1 MAFLTKKTVGLAVIL
16 LGGLTMVHGAA
27 AGQAWETLLGLV
39 VLLIGAALLV
49 YKIVQRNSPVADEP
63 KR

>member
-1 MAFLTKKTVGLAVIL
+1 MNFLTKKTGGLAVIL
-16 LGGLTMVHGAA
+16 LGGLTLVHGAA

-39 VLLIGAALLV
+39 LLLIGAALLV
-49 YKIVQRNSPVADEP
+49 YKVVQRNAPVIDEP

>member
-49 YKIVQRNSPVADEP
+49 YKIVQRNSPVVDEP